1 MKSLLLSLLA
11 IFTIHGLQA
20 QEFRFEVKINTP
32 RLQTADPAIF
42 LALEAQ
48 VQELINNRRWT
59 NDSYSEHERIQGNLN
74 LTIREELS
82 ATTFRADLD
91 IQAIRPVFGTNY
103 ETTLLNHSDKEVV
116 FEFEASR
123 PVVYSDN
130 IYTDNLTSIIA
141 FYMYYILGLDYDS
154 YSLYGGDAFYQL
166 ANEVINVLPS
176 GFLADKNS
184 GWSSSANGRNR
195 YFMIENI
202 LSPRSRPYRRAM
214 YEYHR
219 LGLDLMASDSEEGK
233 TQMLEALK
241 KIQTVNNDYPNSMIV
256 QMFANAKAQEVTDI
270 YTQAS
275 RNQKNE
281 VYGIMTGLDPANR
294 NKYIAIRR

>member
-1 MKSLLLSLLA
+1 MKYFFLCLVIGVTALPCLS
-11 IFTIHGLQA
+11 
-20 QEFRFEVKINTP
+20 QEFRFDVKINTP
-32 RLQTADPAIF
+32 RLQTADPTLF
-42 LALEAQ
+42 VALESQ
-48 VQELINNRRWT
+48 IRELLNNRSWT
-59 NDSYSEHERIQGNLN
+59 SDNFADNERITGNVN
-74 LTIREELS
+74 ITIREELS
-82 ATTFRADLD
+82 STSFRADLD

-116 FEFEASR
+116 FEFEQSR

-130 IYTDNLTSIIA
+130 IYTDNLTSIVA

-154 YSLYGGDAFYQL
+154 FSLYGGDSYYQL

-195 YFMIENI
+195 YFMVENI
-202 LSPRSRPYRRAM
+202 LSPKSRPYRRAL

-219 LGLDLMASDSEEGK
+219 LGLDLMASDAEEGK
-233 TQMLEALK
+233 SQIMEALK
-241 KIQTVNNDYPNSMIV
+241 KMETVNSDYPNAMII

-270 YTQAS
+270 YTLAS

-281 VYGIMTGLDPANR
+281 VYRIMTGLDPANR